1 MFYYTTIMQVIN
13 YQLEEENVFLS
24 QSKYNIGCQYD
35 YFNHNIKTAIVAY
48 EFVNQFY
55 FEGHRP
61 EVALLYA
68 VDGWMA
74 NLKIN

>member
-1 MFYYTTIMQVIN
+1 MFHYTTIIQFAN
-13 YQLEEENVFLS
+13 YQIEEENVFLS
-24 QSKYNIGCQYD
+24 LSKFKIECKND
-35 YFNHNIKTAIVAY
+35 YFNHNIQTATVAS

-68 VDGWMA
+68 VDGWKA
-74 NLKIN
+74 NLEIN